1 MESSILLCPVG
12 PCKRCAR
19 KNRRRRGPLSSA
31 RVALTPAGD
40 RLYSQQT
47 GISGR
52 SPGFTHL
59 APRLMRIRG
68 ASRTTTGGRAS
79 GPTPDF
85 EREALACLDSLY
97 RTARRLSR
105 DRADAEDLV
114 QDTYLKAFRAANRF
128 EPGTNL
134 RAWLFT
140 ILHNTALNR
149 FRDRKRDTVAVDS
162 EIVDRAADAPSVGGV
177 SGGPAE
183 TPESLLMRDTL
194 APELQAAIDA
204 LPEAFRQAVWLRDVE
219 EFSYAEIAEMLG
231 VPIGTVM
238 SRISRGR
245 HMLFDRLNHMR
256 PVNA

>member
-97 RTARRLSR
+97 RTALRLSR

-114 QDTYLKAFRAANRF
+114 QDTYLKAFRAADRF

-140 ILHNTALNR
+140 ILHNTARNR
-149 FRDRKRDTVAVDS
+149 FRDRSRDAVTVDS
-162 EIVDRAADAPSVGGV
+162 EVVDRAADAPPNVAAAGV
-177 SGGPAE
+177 SE
-183 TPESLLMRDTL
+183 TPETLLLRNALPPD
-194 APELQAAIDA
+194 LQAAIDGMPA
-204 LPEAFRQAVWLRDVE
+204 AFREAVWLRDVE
-219 EFSYAEIAEMLG
+219 EFTYAEIAAMLG
-231 VPIGTVM
+231 VPPGTVM

-245 HMLFDRLNHMR
+245 R
-256 PVNA
+256 